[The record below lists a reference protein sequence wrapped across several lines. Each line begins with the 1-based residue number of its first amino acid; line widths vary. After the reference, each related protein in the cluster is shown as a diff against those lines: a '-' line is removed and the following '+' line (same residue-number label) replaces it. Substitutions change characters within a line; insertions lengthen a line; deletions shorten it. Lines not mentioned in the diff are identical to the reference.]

1 VKWKGERT
9 EGGENAAREGR
20 IYLDLELLYIR
31 KVKVFVGYGIY
42 ARTRYGVDGL
52 VWSGAI

>member
-1 VKWKGERT
+1 MWRGERT
-9 EGGENAAREGR
+9 EGGENAAREGK
-20 IYLDLELLYIR
+20 IYLDLGLLYLR

-52 VWSGAI
+52 VWSGGI